1 MDCHILIVDD
11 EPKNL
16 VMLEELFQFQGARVS
31 SATDGRMAL
40 EKVAQS
46 PPDLVLLDVSMPG
59 LDGYEVCRRLK
70 ADEKTQ
76 RIPVIMVTGLRGLND
91 KIKGLEAGAD
101 DFLSKPV
108 NAAELITRSQNL
120 LRVKELDHQLENA
133 YRRMAEISAYTNT
146 LLGKF
151 DPFQFDIQ
159 ENLARLMDFLLRSEA
174 DQADR
179 PQRLLLLSAEAG
191 SLWVGWR
198 YYRQGGEMKAVPLS
212 GGAEDQAMEAV
223 FGGQGRMALNL
234 QGLAPDQRPGRGL
247 WESLGEE
254 PPARNIVG
262 YRSESVAVLA
272 LDFGRRVGEYDSQV
286 LSSLVTTIHFFLK
299 TISSQIQEVDNA
311 FLYTIGT
318 LARAA
323 ELHDEDTG
331 DHIIRVGLYAEA
343 MAQALGQ
350 PEEWIKV
357 LGYSAQMHDV
367 GKMHLHPDT
376 LRKPGPLT
384 AQEWEEV
391 KLHTIYGAR
400 IIGDHPRLAMARE
413 VALTHHEHWDGSGY
427 PHGLAGQDIPISG
440 RIVMMADVY
449 DALRSVRPYKSS
461 FNHDTAVAIIHK
473 GDDRLKSGWFDPRV
487 LQAFLDIHREIAD
500 IFNRT
505 EQ

>member
-16 VMLEELFQFQGARVS
+16 VMLEELFQFKGARVS
-31 SATDGRMAL
+31 SATDGYMAL
-40 EKVAQS
+40 ERVARN
-46 PPDLVLLDVSMPG
+46 PPDLILLDVSMPG
-59 LDGYEVCRRLK
+59 MDGYEVCRRLK

-91 KIKGLEAGAD
+91 KIRGLEAGAD

-108 NAAELITRSQNL
+108 NAAELVTRSQNL
-120 LRVKELDHQLENA
+120 LRVKQLDRQLENA
-133 YRRMAEISAYTNT
+133 YRRLAEISAYTNT
-146 LLGKF
+146 LLSQF

-159 ENLARLMDFLLRSEA
+159 QSLSGLMEFLLQPGLDRS
-174 DQADR
+174 DR
-179 PQRLLLLSAEAG
+179 PERLLLLSAEAG

-198 YYRQGGEMKAVPLS
+198 YCNRGGEVEATPLS
-212 GGAEDQAMEAV
+212 GGANAEEMDSV
-223 FGGQGRMALNL
+223 FGGRGRMAVNL
-234 QGLAPDQRPGRGL
+234 EGADPDRLPGRRI
-247 WESLGEE
+247 WADLGEE
-254 PPARNIVG
+254 PPTRNIVG
-262 YRSESVAVLA
+262 YRSQSVAVLA
-272 LDFGRRVGEYDSQV
+272 LDFGRRVGDYDSQV
-286 LSSLVTTIHFFLK
+286 LSSLVATIHFFLK

-350 PEEWIKV
+350 PEEMIKV

-367 GKMHLHPDT
+367 GKMHLHPDI
-376 LRKPGPLT
+376 LRKPGPLSVP
-384 AQEWEEV
+384 EWEEV
-391 KLHTIYGAR
+391 KLHTVYGAR

-427 PHGLAGQDIPISG
+427 PHGLAGEAIPLPG

-449 DALRSVRPYKSS
+449 DALRSARPYKRP
-461 FNHDTAVAIIHK
+461 FDHAAAVGIIHR
-473 GDDRLKSGWFDPRV
+473 GDERLQPGWFDPEV
-487 LQAFLDIHREIAD
+487 LEVFLDIHREVAD
-500 IFNRT
+500 IYNRT